1 MCAKPTAKR
10 GTNSIRLAAAAAAPI
25 FVAAVARAGPF
36 FMGSDISLETFM
48 QQQGVVFKD
57 NSVAA
62 PADQILYNNGNNL
75 FRLRLFVN
83 PNTSYSATEGAIQ
96 TTAYDIALAQQIKAD
111 DPSAKIELDLHYS
124 DTWADPGKQYIP
136 AAWSGETLSQLQTSV
151 YNYTLSTLNSF
162 KSAGVLPDI
171 VQIGNETNNGMLWPT
186 GQLSFSGST
195 ASQQATWAAYGS
207 LVNSGIS
214 AVHAA
219 QGAGPKIQ
227 VSLVIG
233 NGNSSGEPAYFYGN
247 LTNSSWG
254 NVPASSFDIMGV
266 DYYPSTNDMSTLSS
280 NLTTLANNFGTKKI
294 MVMETDA
301 PWKTDNGLAHDP
313 AYAETQAGQASY
325 FSALA
330 TTVQNL
336 PNGDG
341 MGLLYWYPEAVQVPG
356 YAVYNGGA
364 TALFDASGNAVQ
376 TIIGTAGAGAS
387 GNGDFSITQHQWNTS
402 ASGSW
407 NTSGNWT
414 NSTPNGSDVEA
425 DFLGAISANQ
435 TVSNSSSITLGTI
448 RFQNANTYTLS
459 GSGSLTLQ
467 STVGWAYVV
476 VQQGAQQINLP
487 MTIAS
492 DTIFSV
498 AAGSS
503 LTLGSPVTVNSGQ
516 ILNPSGTGTINYQ
529 SSVTVSSSASMIFA
543 NSTHASALTLGSGAT
558 VAITGTGTVL
568 QVDSLSDAGTIDIQ
582 AHSMLVNY
590 GASDPFSTIAGY
602 IESGY
607 NGGHWNG
614 PGIISTTAQT
624 PTNGLFYGVG
634 YADGADGVVSGLA
647 SGQIEVKYTLLGD
660 ANLDALVN
668 AADFTI
674 LAANF
679 NQPVTSWDQGDFN
692 YDGLVNAADFTDLA
706 ANFNQSASGAA
717 SAADVAALDAFAA
730 ANGINLANVPEPATS
745 VMMAMAGLAILARRR
760 RSDPPAT
767 IRHIIRSL

>member
-10 GTNSIRLAAAAAAPI
+10 GISSIRLAAAAAAPF
-25 FVAAVARAGPF
+25 FVAGAARAGPF
-36 FMGSDISLETFM
+36 FMGSDISLETFV
-48 QQQGVVFKD
+48 QNGGISFKD
-57 NSVAA
+57 NGVAA
-62 PADQILYNNGNNL
+62 PADQILYNNGDNL

-83 PNTSYSATEGAIQ
+83 PNTNYSATDGAIQ

-111 DPSAKIELDLHYS
+111 DPSAKFELDLHYS
-124 DTWADPGKQYIP
+124 DTWASPGTQTTP
-136 AAWSGETLSQLQTSV
+136 SEWSADTTLPEMQTQV

-171 VQIGNETNNGMLWPT
+171 VQVGNEINNGMLFPL
-186 GQLSFSGST
+186 GAVSYSGT
-195 ASQQATWAAYGS
+195 TQQQEATWAAFGS

-214 AVHAA
+214 AVRAA
-219 QGAGPKIQ
+219 QGSGPKIQ
-227 VSLVIG
+227 VSIVIG
-233 NGNSSGEPAYFYGN
+233 NGDSGTEPQYFYGN

-266 DYYPSTNDMSTLSS
+266 DYYPSTNDMSTLNT
-280 NLTTLANNFGTKKI
+280 NLTALANTFNKKI

-301 PWKTDNGLAHDP
+301 PWETDNGLAHDT

-341 MGLLYWYPEAVQVPG
+341 MGLLYWYPESVQVPG
-356 YAVYNGGA
+356 YFDYNGGA
-364 TALFDASGNAVQ
+364 TALFDSNGNALQ

-425 DFLGAISANQ
+425 DFLGEISANQ
-435 TVSNSSSITLGTI
+435 TVSNSSSITLGTL

-459 GSGSLTLQ
+459 GTGSLTLQ
-467 STVGWAYVV
+467 ATVGWAYVV

-498 AAGSS
+498 ASGSS
-503 LTLGSPVTVNSGQ
+503 LTIGAPVTVNTGQ
-516 ILNPSGTGTINYQ
+516 ILNPSGSGTINYQ
-529 SSVTVSSSASMIFA
+529 SSVTVSSSASMSFA
-543 NSTHASALTLGSGAT
+543 NSTHVSSLTVGSGAT

-568 QVDSLSDAGTIDIQ
+568 EADNLSNLGTIDVRTNALII
-582 AHSMLVNY
+582 NY
-590 GASDPFSTIAGY
+590 GSGADPVASIRAQLLAGY
-602 IESGY
+602 N
-607 NGGHWNG
+607 NGGWNG

-624 PTNGLFYGVG
+624 KTTSLLYGVG
-634 YADGADGVVSGLA
+634 YADSADANNPAGLA
-647 SGQIEVKYTLLGD
+647 SGQIEVMYTLLGD
-660 ANLDALVN
+660 AKLGGTVN
-668 AADFTI
+668 GPDLAI
-674 LAANF
+674 VAANY
-679 NQPVTSWDQGDFN
+679 NQTVAGWDQGDF
-692 YDGLVNAADFTDLA
+692 YYTGIVNGPDLA
-706 ANFNQSASGAA
+706 ALAENYNQGVNGGA
-717 SAADVAALDAFAA
+717 SAADLAALDAFAA
-730 ANGINLANVPEPATS
+730 ANGVSLPTSSVPEPAS
-745 VMMAMAGLAILARRR
+745 FGLLIFGAVGILARRHR
-760 RSDPPAT
+760 RE
-767 IRHIIRSL
+767 